1 MPASAARLV
10 QLGQE
15 TAWGTAVA
23 ATVKLAGVTE
33 ASIKPEL
40 DNVRIPDLG
49 TMAPAMRDVQAAEAA
64 SGQLTMLASYE
75 HILYVLHGLFGAVS
89 ATGTSAPYTW
99 AYSAPLTAAPSAQPF
114 SVEYGAGTTAYVMA
128 GALVNKVKIGI
139 ETGKLWEISVDL
151 LGKSVRTV
159 TLASLNNS
167 TVEAIRAA
175 DTALT
180 IDTWAGTIGSTA
192 VNGTLISAE
201 VEIDPKRHLK
211 SFVTGQLQPYGYGDD
226 RWDGSIKM
234 VMEYNAN
241 AKAYVD
247 ALLAPAL
254 VQKQIQL
261 KATSGTN
268 SATIQ
273 FAGTLTKG
281 IELFK
286 DRAGNMTVEL
296 DWTGTYNSTLGNWLK
311 VSINNGV
318 STLT

>member
-1 MPASAARLV
+1 MPASASRKI

-23 ATVKLAGVTE
+23 ATVVLAGVE
-33 ASIKPEL
+33 DASITPEL
-40 DNVRIPDLG
+40 QNVRISDIG
-49 TMAPAMRDVQAAEAA
+49 TLAPSMRDVQASEAA
-64 SGQLTMLASYE
+64 SGKISAIATYE
-75 HILYVLHGLFGAVS
+75 HLLYFLHGLFGPVS
-89 ATGTSAPYTW
+89 PTGTASPYSW
-99 AYSAPLTAAPSAQPF
+99 AYAAPLTAAPTPQCYSL
-114 SVEYGAGTTAYVMA
+114 EYGAGSTAYVMA
-128 GALVNKVKIGI
+128 GAIMDKVKIKI
-139 ETGKLWEISVDL
+139 EAGKLWEVSADL

-159 TLASLNNS
+159 TLATLNNS

-180 IDTWAGTIGSTA
+180 IDTWAGTVGTTTVA
-192 VNGTLISAE
+192 GTLVSAD

-211 SFVTGQLQPYGYGDD
+211 SYVTGQLQPYGYGDD

-234 VMEYNAN
+234 VLEYNAV

-254 VQKQIQL
+254 VQRQIQL
-261 KATSGTN
+261 KATSGTKT
-268 SATIQ
+268 ATIQ

-281 IELFK
+281 VELFK

-296 DWTGTYNSTLGNWLK
+296 DWTGTYNSTLANWLK
-311 VSINNGV
+311 VTVANASG
-318 STLT
+318 SLT